1 MINLTENNA
10 ARLDRD
16 TACCF
21 TGHRIISGGDIEA
34 VRRGLS
40 SAIDALYGDGIRCF
54 ISGGAIGF
62 DIEAAEAVISARG
75 GKPDIRLIMALPCE
89 KQDKSWT
96 AVQKKR
102 YRGVLDAADEIIFV
116 SRAYNSYCMRKRNRF
131 MVDNSRVVL
140 AYIKRPRGG
149 TAYTVSYAL
158 DSGVKVI
165 NVLDAAETED
175 TDELKRGQLE

>member
-10 ARLDRD
+10 LRLDRD

-21 TGHRIISGGDIEA
+21 TGHRIIFGSDIEA
-34 VRRGLS
+34 VRRGLIN
-40 SAIDALYGDGIRCF
+40 AIDALYGAGIRCF

-62 DIEAAEAVISARG
+62 DIEAAEAVISARS

-89 KQDKSWT
+89 GQDRPWT
-96 AVQKKR
+96 AAQRER
-102 YRGVLDAADEIIFV
+102 YCGVLDAADEIIYV
-116 SRAYNSYCMRKRNRF
+116 SRTYSPYCMQKRNRF

-140 AYIKRPRGG
+140 AYIQRPYGG

-158 DSGVKVI
+158 DSGLRVI
-165 NVLDAAETED
+165 NVLDAAEQEE
-175 TDELKRGQLE
+175 TDEL